1 MHRCLTMIDT
11 QTPVT
16 GDEFFNRSETLE
28 RLLSTGRNYALI
40 GLRKSGKTSI
50 LYEFEKRLKKP
61 DTICCYCA
69 IFISGAKTGGRI
81 SNHRTP

>member
-1 MHRCLTMIDT
+1 MCLQIIDT

-16 GDEFFNRSETLE
+16 GDEFFNRSEILE
-28 RLLSTGRNYALI
+28 RLLSTGRNYALS

-61 DTICCYCA
+61 DTIPVHIYLL
-69 IFISGAKTGGRI
+69 FSET
-81 SNHRTP
+81 